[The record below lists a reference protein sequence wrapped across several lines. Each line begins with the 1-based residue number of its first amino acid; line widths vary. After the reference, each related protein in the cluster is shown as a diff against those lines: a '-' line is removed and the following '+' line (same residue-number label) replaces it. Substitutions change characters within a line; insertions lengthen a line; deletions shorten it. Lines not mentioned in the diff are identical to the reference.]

1 LLLSLVH
8 LRREAQIK
16 SLWTKKN
23 PYLSMWLSGANAV
36 VGSARSRAAAE
47 GRRQA
52 AIITTISAKQIA
64 GFWSRALT
72 TSSSPKKKKTNGV
85 D

>member
-1 LLLSLVH
+1 MKSLWTN
-8 LRREAQIK
+8 
-16 SLWTKKN
+16 LWTKKN
-23 PYLSMWLSGANAV
+23 PFLSMWLSGANAI

-52 AIITTISAKQIA
+52 AMITTISAKQIA

-72 TSSSPKKKKTNGV
+72 TSSLPKKKKTKWR
-85 D
+85 